1 MEDHYRDKS
10 DIEELVDMADPFAD
24 FLSNK
29 FVPQSV
35 RDEKSPESQSSK
47 RKPERASST
56 ESQWSETKPR
66 KRSSPWS
73 IPQAV
78 SSRFDYIVSCLFQCI
93 VCTRPSIIIMN
104 PRDTVFND
112 HHAGNP
118 YSFHMW

>member
-1 MEDHYRDKS
+1 MYIRPTCAHMNPLTIEDRYRDKS
-10 DIEELVDMADPFAD
+10 DIEELIDVADPFTD

-35 RDEKSPESQSSK
+35 RDEKSSESQRSK
-47 RKPERASST
+47 RKPERAASST

-78 SSRFDYIVSCLFQCI
+78 SSCFKCFNYILSYL
-93 VCTRPSIIIMN
+93 
-104 PRDTVFND
+104 
-112 HHAGNP
+112 
-118 YSFHMW
+118 